1 MVEAALYQDG
11 VRVSTPAS
19 LADTFRELR
28 EQQDGMAWIGLA
40 RPTEAEILSLAAEF
54 DLHPLA
60 VEDAME
66 AHQRPKLERYG
77 DTLFVVLRAARYLD
91 APEEVDFGELH
102 VFVGPDFLI
111 TVRHGAAP
119 DLSAVRR
126 RMEETPE
133 LLKLGPEA
141 VLYAILDAVV
151 DGYAPVVAG
160 VQNDIDEIETE
171 VFRGDPEVSRRIYEL
186 SREMVEFQRATRP
199 LVGML
204 HGLMAGFAKYGTD
217 EELQRYLRDVA
228 DHVTHTSERV
238 DGFRQ
243 ALTDILT
250 VNATLVTQQQNA
262 EMRALAEAGF
272 EQNEEIKKI
281 SSWAAILFAPTLVGT
296 IYGMNFEH
304 MPELQ
309 LELRIPLRDRPDGG
323 GLRQFVRDFQA
334 AGLALTTSCRAQ
346 FFCGLCSRIG
356 ATIRPP
362 GRHRPGSS
370 SAGEAAGGT
379 AGSWET
385 AAAGA
390 WTRHEATAR
399 TTRPARGSLP
409 QPGPAPPA
417 VAGAAHPRR
426 PHRAHRM
433 GRRLPPARLPHPG
446 SRVTDM
452 PELHTRLL
460 ADVIALGSP
469 YPLVLTGGYAVR
481 AHHLINRP
489 SQDLDVATENPA
501 PMADIAAT
509 LPPAWKQLDVLV
521 RPGRGQEPTRH
532 GVRLCRGRCEAV
544 FGTGESQVADW
555 GVDAPG
561 TGSTSH
567 LCSASPLRGLGTRT
581 VPVSGEAGA
590 ITRFLSRRV

>member
-1 MVEAALYQDG
+1 MSERRARPASKNSMKSVWRRALTPPQPPGRGRPQPESPASPTPAATPQSSEPASVVQAVLYRDG
-11 VRVSTPAS
+11 VRVSAPDS
-19 LADTFRELR
+19 LAETYREL
-28 EQQDGMAWIGLA
+28 QDQPSSMAWIGLA
-40 RPTEAEILSLAAEF
+40 RPTESELLSLAAEF

-91 APEEVDFGELH
+91 ALEEVDFGELH
-102 VFVGPDFLI
+102 IFVGPDFVI

-126 RMEETPE
+126 RMEEAPE

-151 DGYAPVVAG
+151 DGYEPVVAG

-204 HGLMAGFAKYGTD
+204 HGLMAGFSKYGTD

-243 ALTDILT
+243 ALTEILT

-296 IYGMNFEH
+296 IYGMNFAH
-304 MPELQ
+304 MPELSWRFGYPFAIG
-309 LELRIPLRDRPDGG
+309 LMGVVCVSLYVIFKRRDW
-323 GLRQFVRDFQA
+323 L
-334 AGLALTTSCRAQ
+334 
-346 FFCGLCSRIG
+346 
-356 ATIRPP
+356 
-362 GRHRPGSS
+362 
-370 SAGEAAGGT
+370 
-379 AGSWET
+379 
-385 AAAGA
+385 
-390 WTRHEATAR
+390 
-399 TTRPARGSLP
+399 
-409 QPGPAPPA
+409 
-417 VAGAAHPRR
+417 
-426 PHRAHRM
+426 
-433 GRRLPPARLPHPG
+433 
-446 SRVTDM
+446 
-452 PELHTRLL
+452 
-460 ADVIALGSP
+460 
-469 YPLVLTGGYAVR
+469 
-481 AHHLINRP
+481 
-489 SQDLDVATENPA
+489 
-501 PMADIAAT
+501 
-509 LPPAWKQLDVLV
+509 
-521 RPGRGQEPTRH
+521 
-532 GVRLCRGRCEAV
+532 
-544 FGTGESQVADW
+544 
-555 GVDAPG
+555 
-561 TGSTSH
+561 
-567 LCSASPLRGLGTRT
+567 
-581 VPVSGEAGA
+581 
-590 ITRFLSRRV
+590 

>member
-1 MVEAALYQDG
+1 MPKNNRKSVWRRPLAPPAASPRTPDPAGEPSAPEAEPASIVQAALYQDG
-11 VRVSTPAS
+11 LRVSSPAT
-19 LADTFRELR
+19 LAETYRELR
-28 EQQDGMAWIGLA
+28 EQPSGMAWIGLA
-40 RPTEAEILSLAAEF
+40 RPTESELLSLAAEF
-54 DLHPLA
+54 DLHPLS

-91 APEEVDFGELH
+91 ASEEVDFGELH
-102 VFVGPDFLI
+102 VFVGPDFVI

-126 RMEETPE
+126 RMEESPD

-151 DGYAPVVAG
+151 DGYVPVVAG

-296 IYGMNFEH
+296 IYGMNFEN
-304 MPELQ
+304 MPELGWSFGYPFAIG
-309 LELRIPLRDRPDGG
+309 LMGIVCFSLYVIFKRRDW
-323 GLRQFVRDFQA
+323 L
-334 AGLALTTSCRAQ
+334 
-346 FFCGLCSRIG
+346 
-356 ATIRPP
+356 
-362 GRHRPGSS
+362 
-370 SAGEAAGGT
+370 
-379 AGSWET
+379 
-385 AAAGA
+385 
-390 WTRHEATAR
+390 
-399 TTRPARGSLP
+399 
-409 QPGPAPPA
+409 
-417 VAGAAHPRR
+417 
-426 PHRAHRM
+426 
-433 GRRLPPARLPHPG
+433 
-446 SRVTDM
+446 
-452 PELHTRLL
+452 
-460 ADVIALGSP
+460 
-469 YPLVLTGGYAVR
+469 
-481 AHHLINRP
+481 
-489 SQDLDVATENPA
+489 
-501 PMADIAAT
+501 
-509 LPPAWKQLDVLV
+509 
-521 RPGRGQEPTRH
+521 
-532 GVRLCRGRCEAV
+532 
-544 FGTGESQVADW
+544 
-555 GVDAPG
+555 
-561 TGSTSH
+561 
-567 LCSASPLRGLGTRT
+567 
-581 VPVSGEAGA
+581 
-590 ITRFLSRRV
+590 

>member
-1 MVEAALYQDG
+1 MPERRARPVPAAKGGRKPAWRRAGVPAPPPPADPPASSPAAADVTSVEPGSVVQAALYRDG
-11 VRVSTPAS
+11 VRVATPAS

-28 EQQDGMAWIGLA
+28 EQPDGMAWIGLA
-40 RPTEAEILSLAAEF
+40 RPTEEEILSLAAEF

-91 APEEVDFGELH
+91 ASEEVDFGELH
-102 VFVGPDFLI
+102 VFLGPDFLI

-133 LLKLGPEA
+133 LLRLGPEA

-171 VFRGDPEVSRRIYEL
+171 VFGGDPWVSRRIYEL

-217 EELQRYLRDVA
+217 DELQRYLRDVA

-296 IYGMNFEH
+296 IYGMNFDH
-304 MPELQ
+304 MPELGWTFGYPFAIG
-309 LELRIPLRDRPDGG
+309 LMGVVCASLYVIFKRRDW
-323 GLRQFVRDFQA
+323 L
-334 AGLALTTSCRAQ
+334 
-346 FFCGLCSRIG
+346 
-356 ATIRPP
+356 
-362 GRHRPGSS
+362 
-370 SAGEAAGGT
+370 
-379 AGSWET
+379 
-385 AAAGA
+385 
-390 WTRHEATAR
+390 
-399 TTRPARGSLP
+399 
-409 QPGPAPPA
+409 
-417 VAGAAHPRR
+417 
-426 PHRAHRM
+426 
-433 GRRLPPARLPHPG
+433 
-446 SRVTDM
+446 
-452 PELHTRLL
+452 
-460 ADVIALGSP
+460 
-469 YPLVLTGGYAVR
+469 
-481 AHHLINRP
+481 
-489 SQDLDVATENPA
+489 
-501 PMADIAAT
+501 
-509 LPPAWKQLDVLV
+509 
-521 RPGRGQEPTRH
+521 
-532 GVRLCRGRCEAV
+532 
-544 FGTGESQVADW
+544 
-555 GVDAPG
+555 
-561 TGSTSH
+561 
-567 LCSASPLRGLGTRT
+567 
-581 VPVSGEAGA
+581 
-590 ITRFLSRRV
+590 

>member
-1 MVEAALYQDG
+1 MSERRARPTAKNSMKSVWRRALTPAQPPQPPTPDPPTRPSVPESSDVASVVEAALYQDG
-11 VRVSTPAS
+11 VRVSSPAT
-19 LADTFRELR
+19 LADTYRELR
-28 EQQDGMAWIGLA
+28 DQPSGMAWIGLA
-40 RPTEAEILSLAAEF
+40 RPTEAELLSLAAEF

-102 VFVGPDFLI
+102 VFVGPDFVI

-151 DGYAPVVAG
+151 DGYEPVVAG

-171 VFRGDPEVSRRIYEL
+171 VFRGDPEASRRIYEL

-204 HGLMAGFAKYGTD
+204 HGLMAGFSKYGTD

-243 ALTDILT
+243 ALTEILT

-296 IYGMNFEH
+296 IYGMNFTH
-304 MPELQ
+304 MPELHWV
-309 LELRIPLRDRPDGG
+309 LGYP
-323 GLRQFVRDFQA
+323 FA
-334 AGLALTTSCRAQ
+334 
-346 FFCGLCSRIG
+346 
-356 ATIRPP
+356 
-362 GRHRPGSS
+362 
-370 SAGEAAGGT
+370 
-379 AGSWET
+379 
-385 AAAGA
+385 
-390 WTRHEATAR
+390 
-399 TTRPARGSLP
+399 
-409 QPGPAPPA
+409 
-417 VAGAAHPRR
+417 
-426 PHRAHRM
+426 
-433 GRRLPPARLPHPG
+433 
-446 SRVTDM
+446 
-452 PELHTRLL
+452 
-460 ADVIALGSP
+460 IAL
-469 YPLVLTGGYAVR
+469 
-481 AHHLINRP
+481 
-489 SQDLDVATENPA
+489 
-501 PMADIAAT
+501 M
-509 LPPAWKQLDVLV
+509 
-521 RPGRGQEPTRH
+521 
-532 GVRLCRGRCEAV
+532 GVVCTSLYVV
-544 FGTGESQVADW
+544 FKRRDW
-555 GVDAPG
+555 
-561 TGSTSH
+561 
-567 LCSASPLRGLGTRT
+567 L
-581 VPVSGEAGA
+581 
-590 ITRFLSRRV
+590 

>member
-1 MVEAALYQDG
+1 MMSERRARPASKNSRKSVWRRALTPPAAPPDPPGADGESTSSDSSDSSETEPASIVQAALYRDG
-11 VRVSTPAS
+11 VRVSTPGS
-19 LADTFRELR
+19 LAETFRELR
-28 EQQDGMAWIGLA
+28 EQPCGMAWIGLA
-40 RPTEAEILSLAAEF
+40 RPTESELFSLAAEF

-77 DTLFVVLRAARYLD
+77 ETLFVVLRAARYLD

-151 DGYAPVVAG
+151 DGYVPVVVG

-204 HGLMAGFAKYGTD
+204 HGLMAGFAKYETD

-243 ALTDILT
+243 ALQDILT

-296 IYGMNFEH
+296 VYGMNFDH
-304 MPELQ
+304 MPELHW
-309 LELRIPLRDRPDGG
+309 
-323 GLRQFVRDFQA
+323 V
-334 AGLALTTSCRAQ
+334 
-346 FFCGLCSRIG
+346 
-356 ATIRPP
+356 
-362 GRHRPGSS
+362 
-370 SAGEAAGGT
+370 
-379 AGSWET
+379 
-385 AAAGA
+385 
-390 WTRHEATAR
+390 
-399 TTRPARGSLP
+399 
-409 QPGPAPPA
+409 
-417 VAGAAHPRR
+417 
-426 PHRAHRM
+426 
-433 GRRLPPARLPHPG
+433 
-446 SRVTDM
+446 
-452 PELHTRLL
+452 
-460 ADVIALGSP
+460 LG
-469 YPLVLTGGYAVR
+469 YP
-481 AHHLINRP
+481 
-489 SQDLDVATENPA
+489 
-501 PMADIAAT
+501 
-509 LPPAWKQLDVLV
+509 
-521 RPGRGQEPTRH
+521 
-532 GVRLCRGRCEAV
+532 
-544 FGTGESQVADW
+544 F
-555 GVDAPG
+555 
-561 TGSTSH
+561 
-567 LCSASPLRGLGTRT
+567 
-581 VPVSGEAGA
+581 A
-590 ITRFLSRRV
+590 ITLMAVVCTSLYVIFKRRDWL

>member
-1 MVEAALYQDG
+1 MSERRVRPVAARKMARKYAWRRAAASPSPSSPEPTSPQQPQDASADPAADLGSVVQAVLYRDG
-11 VRVSTPAS
+11 VRVSAPAS
-19 LADTFRELR
+19 LADTFHELR
-28 EQQDGMAWIGLA
+28 DQRDGMAWIGLA
-40 RPTEAEILSLAAEF
+40 RPTEDELKSLAAEF

-77 DTLFVVLRAARYLD
+77 ETLFVVLRAARYLD

-102 VFVGPDFLI
+102 VFVGPDFVI

-126 RMEETPE
+126 RMEESPE

-199 LVGML
+199 LVSML
-204 HGLMAGFAKYGTD
+204 HGLMAGFTKYGTD

-243 ALTDILT
+243 ALADILT

-296 IYGMNFEH
+296 IYGMNF
-304 MPELQ
+304 Q
-309 LELRIPLRDRPDGG
+309 N
-323 GLRQFVRDFQA
+323 
-334 AGLALTTSCRAQ
+334 
-346 FFCGLCSRIG
+346 
-356 ATIRPP
+356 
-362 GRHRPGSS
+362 
-370 SAGEAAGGT
+370 
-379 AGSWET
+379 
-385 AAAGA
+385 
-390 WTRHEATAR
+390 
-399 TTRPARGSLP
+399 
-409 QPGPAPPA
+409 
-417 VAGAAHPRR
+417 
-426 PHRAHRM
+426 
-433 GRRLPPARLPHPG
+433 
-446 SRVTDM
+446 M
-452 PELHTRLL
+452 PELHWAFGYPFAIGLMGVVCTTLY
-460 ADVIALGSP
+460 VIFK
-469 YPLVLTGGYAVR
+469 R
-481 AHHLINRP
+481 R
-489 SQDLDVATENPA
+489 
-501 PMADIAAT
+501 
-509 LPPAWKQLDVLV
+509 
-521 RPGRGQEPTRH
+521 
-532 GVRLCRGRCEAV
+532 
-544 FGTGESQVADW
+544 DW
-555 GVDAPG
+555 
-561 TGSTSH
+561 
-567 LCSASPLRGLGTRT
+567 L
-581 VPVSGEAGA
+581 
-590 ITRFLSRRV
+590 